1 MSAATR
7 HREQATGPAKR
18 LDSLWV
24 YALLAL
30 VATAG
35 FFYVN
40 LMAAIVDGLVTGL
53 AFSNAQAG
61 MVGAA
66 NTYGATAGA
75 LIAVFLVGRLRWKPV
90 VVVLLAAMI
99 GIDLLST
106 LVHAPWL
113 MIALRGLDG
122 LLGGM
127 ATGLIYAVMARTG
140 SPDRAFGMLLAVQFG
155 LGGLG
160 MMLLPPLVPAL
171 GAKILFLSLAGVS
184 CMALLA
190 ILAIPRIET
199 GKGAGSIA
207 YQPIGTRKTI
217 TVSLVMLGLFLF
229 QAANMALLAF
239 IIGLGEH
246 AGLSRAFI
254 GQALGWATWVAIL
267 GALLVV
273 FMGERFGRFQPLWIA
288 FVLTLVG
295 TVGFYGSASGAIYF
309 IANVGTGITWSFVV
323 PYLFGMASSIDAS
336 GRLTSLAGFVSHL
349 GLASGPL
356 AAGLVL
362 GSGQFHFLIT
372 AALAVLAA
380 SAAATLLAARRID
393 SPEHAR

>member
-1 MSAATR
+1 MTMVSHEREPAA
-7 HREQATGPAKR
+7 GSVKK

-61 MVGAA
+61 MVGAM
-66 NTYGATAGA
+66 NIYGATAGA
-75 LIAVFLVGRLRWKPV
+75 LIAVFLVGRLRWKPAV
-90 VVVLLAAMI
+90 VILLVAMI

-106 LVHAPWL
+106 LIRTPWL
-113 MIALRGLDG
+113 MIGVRGLDG
-122 LLGGM
+122 LIGGM
-127 ATGLIYAVMARTG
+127 ATGLIYAVMARTR

-160 MMLLPPLVPAL
+160 VMLLPPLVPVL

-184 CMALLA
+184 CVALLA

-199 GKGAGSIA
+199 GKGADSIA
-207 YQPIGTRKTI
+207 YQPLGTRKTI
-217 TVSLVMLGLFLF
+217 TTGVVMLGLFLF

-239 IIGLGEH
+239 IIGLGEN
-246 AGLSRAFI
+246 AGLSRDFI

-273 FMGERFGRFQPLWIA
+273 FMGERFGRFKPLWIA

-295 TVGFYGSASGAIYF
+295 TAGFYWSASGAIF
-309 IANVGTGITWSFVV
+309 FVANVGTGITWSFVV
-323 PYLFGMASSIDAS
+323 PYLFGMASSMDAS
-336 GRLTSLAGFVSHL
+336 GRMTSLAGFISHL

-362 GSGQFHFLIT
+362 GSDHFQLLIT
-372 AALAVLAA
+372 AALIVLTAA
-380 SAAATLLAARRID
+380 GVATLLAARRID
-393 SPEHAR
+393 SLEHA